1 MTADLYRVCL
11 ELFGENYNGKT
22 VRQIS
27 VSLSNVVPDRFM
39 QLDLFDPD
47 RWKKRE
53 LGYAMD
59 RIRRKY
65 GPGSLLRA
73 VSYTEAGTGRIRA
86 GLIGGHKS

>member
-1 MTADLYRVCL
+1 LYHVCL
-11 ELFGENYNGKT
+11 GLFKENYSGKT

-27 VSLSNVVPDRFM
+27 VTLSNVVPDQFM
-39 QLDLFDPD
+39 QLDLFDPN
-47 RWKKRE
+47 RWKRRK

-65 GPGSLLRA
+65 GSGSLLRA